1 MSLRSR
7 NVCFTLNN
15 PTFTPS
21 QFQERI
27 DLIPASYSVFGE
39 ETAPTTGTRH
49 YQGYL
54 EFHTAVTYAR
64 IKRFLGNTIH
74 LEARRG
80 TAEQASDY
88 CKKEGTFHEKGD
100 ISRQGNRSD
109 IHEGVATL
117 RSEGLKAVARDH
129 PDQIVKYHR
138 GYQSLLFLDLSQQQ
152 RTPPDVCFLFG
163 PTGCGKTRYA
173 YGTGDGVAKLCL
185 SQGWFDGYL
194 GEHTVI
200 FDDFDGGRSRVALS
214 QLLNYIDRYP
224 VLVPVKGNHVPLVA
238 TTIYITSNI
247 HWKQWYDYS
256 ERLSQ
261 YPALVR
267 RFTRVIAWPRAGVE
281 PLDIR
286 PNTPAWTKFLL
297 GPFTTGPIVED
308 ANEDD
313 VYYTFIE

>member
-1 MSLRSR
+1 MSNRSR

-15 PTFTPS
+15 PEYTPS

-27 DLIPASYSVFGE
+27 DLIPARYSVFGE
-39 ETAPTTGTRH
+39 ETAPETGTPH

-54 EFHTAVTYAR
+54 EFHTAVTWSR
-64 IKRFLGNTIH
+64 IKRMLGQKIH
-74 LEARRG
+74 LEDRRG
-80 TAEQASDY
+80 TAEQAADY
-88 CKKEGTFHEKGD
+88 CKKEGTFHEKGE
-100 ISRQGNRSD
+100 ISRQGNRTD
-109 IHEGVATL
+109 IHEAVSTL
-117 RSEGLKAVARDH
+117 RAHGIAAVARDH
-129 PDQIVKYHR
+129 PEQYVRYHR
-138 GYQSLLFLDLSQQQ
+138 GIQALHFIDLSQQQ

-173 YGTGDGVAKLCL
+173 FGTGEGVAKLCL

-194 GEHTVI
+194 GEQTVI

-224 VLVPVKGNHVPLVA
+224 VLVPVKGNHIPLVA

-267 RFTRVIAWPRAGVE
+267 RFSRVLAWPRAGAE
-281 PLDIR
+281 PLVILPDT
-286 PNTPAWTKFLL
+286 PNWLKFQL
-297 GPFTTGPIVED
+297 GPYTTGPVVED
-308 ANEDD
+308 AQEDD
-313 VYYTFIE
+313 IYYTFIE